1 MPVIGIGLDAVAID
15 RMRRATSVT
24 PHGERF
30 RARVFTEAERRVC
43 EARRDPAECFAAR
56 FAAKEAV
63 MKALGA
69 DGIAFAFRDIEVVRA
84 DSGAPSITLH
94 GRVAEKAR
102 ALGVRTIHVSLT
114 HAPPLALATI
124 LLEP

>member
-1 MPVIGIGLDAVAID
+1 MPVIGIGLDAVPID
-15 RMRRATSVT
+15 RMRRATAAT

-30 RARVFTEAERRVC
+30 RARVFTEGERRVC

-114 HAPPLALATI
+114 HSPPLALATV